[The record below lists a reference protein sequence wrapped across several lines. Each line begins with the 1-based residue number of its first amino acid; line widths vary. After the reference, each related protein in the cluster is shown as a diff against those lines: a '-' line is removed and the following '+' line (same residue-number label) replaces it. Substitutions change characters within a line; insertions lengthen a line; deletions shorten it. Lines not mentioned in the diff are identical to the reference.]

1 MDPPFLPAVAS
12 FCRSL
17 HLGGLISHVATSC
30 VGLHRGC
37 NHQPGLIVR
46 LSRTTFPPNKQF
58 FSAGII
64 QVPAFI
70 FVGYLMFLL
79 PSTLTCPFLP
89 HPYWPHPPLM
99 KFINTRHVF
108 RYWSC
113 QLVFNKI
120 LYSLIKPTR
129 LRSSSCA
136 LRRFVM
142 CNNKKKKLKV
152 LTHGI
157 VFFVILLTDSG
168 SLIQRLSLLHLITLL
183 WLPSLLATSIQLL
196 PPTPMKTASVTLF
209 ICGNESWR
217 KTSSS
222 KEGVRYKWDVSLDS
236 CNGLYYYISA

>member
-17 HLGGLISHVATSC
+17 HLGGPISHVATSC

-58 FSAGII
+58 F
-64 QVPAFI
+64 
-70 FVGYLMFLL
+70 FL
-79 PSTLTCPFLP
+79 T

-209 ICGNESWR
+209 YLWQRELTENI
-217 KTSSS
+217 
-222 KEGVRYKWDVSLDS
+222 
-236 CNGLYYYISA
+236 

>member
-1 MDPPFLPAVAS
+1 MWPHPVWASTEAVTT
-12 FCRSL
+12 SL
-17 HLGGLISHVATSC
+17 VSLSVSLAP
-30 VGLHRGC
+30 LF
-37 NHQPGLIVR
+37 HQIN
-46 LSRTTFPPNKQF
+46 SF
-58 FSAGII
+58 FSSLIH
-64 QVPAFI
+64 
-70 FVGYLMFLL
+70 
-79 PSTLTCPFLP
+79 TDLTCPWW
-89 HPYWPHPPLM
+89 HSSTH
-99 KFINTRHVF
+99 RHVF

-113 QLVFNKI
+113 QFIFNKI
-120 LYSLIKPTR
+120 LYSLINLTR
-129 LRSSSCA
+129 LRSSSRA

-236 CNGLYYYISA
+236 CNGFYYYISA